1 MPPPPARLRLE
12 PRATRRLF
20 GVALALLLIA
30 GACGNSAAPA
40 HSPTPRPSGSG
51 ADSGATLNAGLAA
64 GLAKLTSYKFTES
77 NAGAPGG
84 AMPSN
89 GGSYSLSG
97 TVVNSPVVSI
107 WIKES
112 AAQFMVIGSDGWT
125 SVDGMNW
132 STADSGDL
140 SLGDLLPAGE
150 YVTWFDAKA
159 SYFTAVGEELKNN
172 VPCIHYQ
179 GNSALSSIYVGVSG
193 VSAPFRAD
201 VWIAKDGN
209 YPVSG
214 AYGFYAAAT
223 GSATATDSATSW
235 GFSFDITD
243 VNSAANTVAA
253 PVNVVAFPT

>member
-1 MPPPPARLRLE
+1 MPPPSGRSRLE
-12 PRATRRLF
+12 PGSTRRLF
-20 GVALALLLIA
+20 GVALALLLVA
-30 GACGNSAAPA
+30 GACGSSAAPA
-40 HSPTPRPSGSG
+40 HSSAAHPSGSG
-51 ADSGATLNAGLAA
+51 ADSGATLSSGLAS
-64 GLAKLTSYKFTES
+64 GLGKLTSYKFTES
-77 NAGAPGG
+77 NAGAPG

-97 TVVNSPVVSI
+97 TVINSPVVSI
-107 WIKES
+107 WIKEP

-125 SVDGMNW
+125 SVDGKNW

-140 SLGDLLPAGE
+140 SLADLLPAGE
-150 YVTWFDAKA
+150 YITWFDAKA
-159 SYFTAVGEELKNN
+159 SYFMAVGEELKNN

-179 GNSALSSIYVGVSG
+179 GNSALTSIYVGLSG
-193 VSAPFRAD
+193 GAAPFRAD

-214 AYGFYAAAT
+214 AYGFSAAAT
-223 GSATATDSATSW
+223 GSATATDSAASW

-243 VNSAANTVAA
+243 VNSDANTVVA